1 MLRSILT
8 GLTVSVFASSLVLA
22 QEGKSCCA
30 GATAAKAVATDGK
43 SCSGEKSACSAALA
57 KAGANTPK
65 MTYKVGEKSTCCPD
79 EAQKLAGGDA
89 KLVKFVV
96 ADKEYS
102 DKSEALTA
110 YGKLLDEHLGQ
121 ITTVKYAVGKEC
133 MSCPVSAGELAK
145 KEGKKVEYRLASFN
159 FSDKEAADKA
169 AKSARDAAD
178 KVSMKIMVGDQTYS
192 CPTMAA
198 AAAKTCGRTVEYVIG
213 ETRTP
218 CNTTAQVELAK
229 ARIEAALA
237 AIATVDGATLA
248 SAG

>member
-1 MLRSILT
+1 MLRSLLT

-22 QEGKSCCA
+22 QEAKSCCT
-30 GATAAKAVATDGK
+30 GGTEAKAKTVASDGK
-43 SCSGEKSACSAALA
+43 CCTGEKSATLA

-65 MTYKVGEKSTCCPD
+65 MTFKVGDKSTCCPD
-79 EAQKLAGGDA
+79 EAQKLASGDA
-89 KLVKFVV
+89 KLVKYVV
-96 ADKEYS
+96 ADKEFS

-110 YGKLLDEHLGQ
+110 YGKLLDEHLSQ

-133 MSCPVSAGELAK
+133 MACPVSAGELAK

-159 FSDKEAADKA
+159 FGDKEAAEKA
-169 AKSARDAAD
+169 AKSAKEAAE
-178 KVSMKIMVGDQTYS
+178 KVTMKVMVGDQSYH
-192 CPTMAA
+192 CATMAE
-198 AAAKTCGRTVEYVIG
+198 AAAKSCGRTVEYVVG

-229 ARIEAALA
+229 ARIEAALT